1 MAALRVHSTDS
12 HEKPESKK
20 NVPKGTAVCGSTL
33 LIDYKKQFLSYT
45 KTMNSEFSRRLE
57 KIELVLKEFLPAK
70 VDEAW
75 KELSFGKIDAC
86 INQGHIDVLT
96 QPCAHLISLGGKRWR
111 PLLLVLCAEMVKEA
125 KNTDADIEKAF
136 MLTPLVEFAHTASL
150 IHDDIEDGADTR
162 RGKPCAHI
170 TYGMDV
176 AINAASWLY
185 FEASAAIKKINLED
199 CVKLRFYDLFLT
211 ELRLLHLGQ
220 AMDIKWHRN
229 PDLIPSVEEYT
240 AMVRNKTGTLA
251 RLAVKT
257 GILAGGGTDA
267 EVELAGQI
275 AQDIGVGF
283 QIIDDVKNLTTG
295 NPGKKRGDDIVEGKK
310 SLPVLLHLQ
319 SCPQDEKEL
328 SALFVQARAQGIDS
342 PAVEKA
348 ISILQKNGAIAEAEK
363 KGRELVCQKSEKLAG
378 LFGKQTQSGTLIK
391 ELFSKM
397 L

>member
-1 MAALRVHSTDS
+1 MAPFFPV
-12 HEKPESKK
+12 
-20 NVPKGTAVCGSTL
+20 
-33 LIDYKKQFLSYT
+33 DYKNHFLSYT
-45 KTMNSEFSRRLE
+45 KIMNSEFSKRLE
-57 KIELVLKEFLPAK
+57 KIELVLKEFLPAQIN
-70 VDEAW
+70 DEW
-75 KELSFGKIDAC
+75 KELSFGKIDSC
-86 INQGHIDVLT
+86 INQGHIDVLS

-125 KNTDADIEKAF
+125 RNTDADIEKAF

-185 FEASAAIKKINLED
+185 FEASSAIKKIELKD
-199 CVKLRFYDLFLT
+199 SVKLRFYDLFLT

-229 PDLIPSVEEYT
+229 PDLIPSIEEYT

-257 GILAGGGTDA
+257 GILAGGGTDS
-267 EVELAGQI
+267 EVEKAGQI

-328 SALFVQARAQGIDS
+328 ACLFVQARDQGIES

-348 ISILQKNGAIAEAEK
+348 ISILQQNGAITQAEE
-363 KGRELVCQKSEKLAG
+363 KGRSLVIQKAEELAG
-378 LFGKQTQSGTLIK
+378 LFGTETRSGTLIK
-391 ELFSKM
+391 ELFNKM